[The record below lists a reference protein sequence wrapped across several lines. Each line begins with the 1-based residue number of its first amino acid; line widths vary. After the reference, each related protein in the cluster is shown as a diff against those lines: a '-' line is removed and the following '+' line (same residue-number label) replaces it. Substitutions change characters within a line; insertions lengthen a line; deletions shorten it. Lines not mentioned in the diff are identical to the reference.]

1 MCVIIRSSASASASG
16 APVATAG
23 SLPLT
28 YEQQRAKN
36 IQTNND
42 KLRELGIGNLKIGGG
57 EDRQK
62 ELEGSGSDSDDSYHP
77 SSNDGDDDED
87 DA

>member
-16 APVATAG
+16 APVATTG
-23 SLPLT
+23 SLPMT

-42 KLRELGIGNLKIGGG
+42 KLRELGIGKLKIGGG

-62 ELEGSGSDSDDSYHP
+62 ELEGSGSDSDEGP
-77 SSNDGDDDED
+77 AFLG
-87 DA
+87 

>member
-1 MCVIIRSSASASASG
+1 VCVIIRSSASASASG

-42 KLRELGIGNLKIGGG
+42 KLRELGIANLKIGGG

-62 ELEGSGSDSDDSYHP
+62 ELEGSGSDSDASYHP
-77 SSNDGDDDED
+77 SNDGDDDED